1 MTHHHNSHIIFRQS
15 TNSFP
20 TTTTIYSNFIRKS
33 FEGIEG
39 TVDIATIC
47 GTTGPILKLNS
58 PSRRDLQD
66 GLIDQ
71 IKIGYIVQT
80 IKVKSNMPLP
90 VAP

>member
-1 MTHHHNSHIIFRQS
+1 MYLFIFSNLNS
-15 TNSFP
+15 TSFI
-20 TTTTIYSNFIRKS
+20 TKKS

-47 GTTGPILKLNS
+47 GTTGLSKSAILT
-58 PSRRDLQD
+58 RRSLTGELDL
-66 GLIDQ
+66 LRL
-71 IKIGYIVQT
+71 KIGYIVQS

>member
-1 MTHHHNSHIIFRQS
+1 MYLFIFSNLNS
-15 TNSFP
+15 TSFL
-20 TTTTIYSNFIRKS
+20 TKKS

-47 GTTGPILKLNS
+47 GTTGLSEAFLDT
-58 PSRRDLQD
+58 RRSLQ
-66 GLIDQ
+66 GAPPLLRL
-71 IKIGYIVQT
+71 KIGYIVQS

>member
-1 MTHHHNSHIIFRQS
+1 MYLFIFSNLNS
-15 TNSFP
+15 TSFL
-20 TTTTIYSNFIRKS
+20 TKKS

-47 GTTGPILKLNS
+47 GTTGLSNAFLDPA
-58 PSRRDLQD
+58 RRSLQ
-66 GLIDQ
+66 GAPALLRL
-71 IKIGYIVQT
+71 KIGYIVQS

>member
-1 MTHHHNSHIIFRQS
+1 MYLFIFSNLNS
-15 TNSFP
+15 TSFL
-20 TTTTIYSNFIRKS
+20 TKKS

-47 GTTGPILKLNS
+47 GTTGLSKAFVDIRKLTGEL
-58 PSRRDLQD
+58 PLLRL
-66 GLIDQ
+66 
-71 IKIGYIVQT
+71 KIGYIVQS